1 MITAFLATFI
11 AVLFAELGDK
21 SQFITLTLSSR
32 YSPLRVF
39 WGAFLSLSLTTALAI
54 GLGHLISDFLQGV
67 IIALVSGVFF
77 ILMGLYTFFRQEKK
91 EKEIKASRRSAFTEA
106 FITIFIAEMGDKTQ
120 LTVLAFSA
128 FYQAPVSV
136 FLGAMSAQAVNQ
148 GIAAFLGGKYLSKIP
163 ERTLTYISSGVF
175 LLFGILIL
183 WQGIRLY

>member
-1 MITAFLATFI
+1 MVAAFVATFI

-39 WGAFLSLSLTTALAI
+39 WGAFLSLSLITALAI
-54 GLGHLISDFLQGV
+54 GLGHLISDYLQSNIIV
-67 IIALVSGVFF
+67 IVSGTFF
-77 ILMGLYTFFRQEKK
+77 IAMGLYTYFKK
-91 EKEIKASRRSAFTEA
+91 EEKAEIKTSNRSAFREA
-106 FITIFIAEMGDKTQ
+106 FATIFIAEMGDKTQ

-128 FYQAPVSV
+128 IYQAPVIV

-148 GIAAFLGGKYLSKIP
+148 GVAAFLGGKYLSKIP
-163 ERTLTYISSGVF
+163 EKTLRYISSGVF

-183 WQGIRLY
+183 WQGIRWF